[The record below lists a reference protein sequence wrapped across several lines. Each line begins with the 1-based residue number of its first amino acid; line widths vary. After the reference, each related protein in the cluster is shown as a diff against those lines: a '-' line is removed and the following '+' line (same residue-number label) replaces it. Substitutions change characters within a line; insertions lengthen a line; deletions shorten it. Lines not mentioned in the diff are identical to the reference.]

1 MTSKTR
7 STHQQKEIAE
17 NNVTLGS
24 NIQTLESRRRHL
36 MEKKNNYRKRY
47 NDEMKKYK
55 RLDTDVTE
63 IAQEIR
69 DFDSKLTSS
78 HKETAELDAIDKELE
93 KET

>member
-1 MTSKTR
+1 M
-7 STHQQKEIAE
+7 
-17 NNVTLGS
+17 TLGS

-69 DFDSKLTSS
+69 DFDSKLTAS
-78 HKETAELDAIDKELE
+78 HKETAELDAIDCHRLFLGQGHCLREVRGSC
-93 KET
+93 